1 MAKIKKAG
9 GPKHDATLVSIMKAI
24 RSLSLDIIC

>member
-9 GPKHDATLVSIMKAI
+9 GPKHDGTLVSLEKATRRGFI
-24 RSLSLDIIC
+24 VM